1 MPRGARIDLP
11 GLLQHVIVRGI
22 EGRPIFE
29 DDRDRASFRSR
40 FCGLLS
46 ETGMRCYA
54 WALLPNHLHLLLRP
68 GRVSL
73 ATFMGRLLTG
83 YAVTFNLRHER
94 AGRLFQ
100 NRYKSIVCEEEPYF
114 LELVRYIH
122 LNPVRAGL
130 VDDMEALAGYPWSG
144 HAVLMGR
151 VPMPEQDVDE
161 VLLRFG
167 RRAGEA
173 RRRYEEFVAAGIS
186 QGRRDELVG
195 GGLRRRWA
203 LQGRSNVR
211 EAYDER
217 VLGSGA
223 FVEELWRHE
232 ELRDR
237 LAPPLTL
244 GDLIDRAAEAFGV
257 DPDRVRRRS
266 RDPAVSRARGV
277 VCHVAV
283 HELGLNGAEV
293 GRALGMG
300 QSGVSRAA
308 ARGRQLWLADQTL
321 RARIL
326 GTKDPEAPGG

>member
-11 GLLQHVIVRGI
+11 DLLQHVIVRGI
-22 EGRPIFE
+22 ERRPVFM
-29 DDRDRASFRSR
+29 DDRDRGAFRSR
-40 FCGLLS
+40 FRRLLS
-46 ETGMRCYA
+46 DTGMRCYA
-54 WALLPNHLHLLLRP
+54 WALMPNHLHLLLRP
-68 GRVSL
+68 RWVGL
-73 ATFMGRLLTG
+73 GTFMGRLLTG
-83 YAVTFNLRHER
+83 YAVTFNLRH
-94 AGRLFQ
+94 GRTGKLFQ
-100 NRYKSIVCEEEPYF
+100 NRYKSIVCEDEPYF

-130 VDDMEALAGYPWSG
+130 VADMDGLAGYPWSG

-151 VPMPEQDVDE
+151 VAMPEQSVDD

-167 RRAGEA
+167 REVDRA
-173 RRRYEEFVAAGIS
+173 RRGYEEFVAAGIS

-203 LQGRSNVR
+203 LEGRSSVR
-211 EAYDER
+211 ESYDER

-244 GDLIDRAAEAFGV
+244 PDLIERAADAFGAE
-257 DPDRVRRRS
+257 PDRVRRRT
-266 RDPAVSRARGV
+266 RDPAASRARAV
-277 VCHVAV
+277 VCYAAV
-283 HELGLNGAEV
+283 RELGLSGADV

-300 QSGVSRAA
+300 HSGVSRAV
-308 ARGRQLWLADQTL
+308 ARGRELWHADETL
-321 RARIL
+321 RTRIL
-326 GTKDPEAPGG
+326 GTKPPRG